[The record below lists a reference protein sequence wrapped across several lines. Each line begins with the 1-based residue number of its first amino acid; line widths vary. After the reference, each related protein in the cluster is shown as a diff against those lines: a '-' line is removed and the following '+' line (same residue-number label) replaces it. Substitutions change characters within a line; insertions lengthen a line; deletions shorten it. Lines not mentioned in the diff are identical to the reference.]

1 MQNRFN
7 VEAPKKFNP
16 SLWKDW
22 GTKWCFQLVKERKG
36 TINNGSRT
44 IEGDR
49 RREETRE
56 TVPYLCKQQHAGL
69 GITHIHVRAKTGML
83 NPSGI
88 CWHDGT
94 PYAHV
99 WHTHTH
105 GSVTVAIGRGRGR
118 KGKGGSGRDQ
128 HEVHVLHIINAF
140 TSGWKGD
147 ERGMGH
153 DETKVHCRERDW
165 EMDR

>member
-7 VEAPKKFNP
+7 VEAPKKLNP
-16 SLWKDW
+16 SLWKDR

-36 TINNGSRT
+36 TIHNGSRT

-99 WHTHTH
+99 WHAHAHTRVCH
-105 GSVTVAIGRGRGR
+105 SSHWEGEGEKREGR
-118 KGKGGSGRDQ
+118 
-128 HEVHVLHIINAF
+128 E
-140 TSGWKGD
+140 W
-147 ERGMGH
+147 ERS
-153 DETKVHCRERDW
+153 T
-165 EMDR
+165 

>member
-7 VEAPKKFNP
+7 VEAPKKLNP

-36 TINNGSRT
+36 TIHNGSRT

-99 WHTHTH
+99 WHAHAHTRVCH
-105 GSVTVAIGRGRGR
+105 SSHWEGEGEKREGREWERSTWSAR
-118 KGKGGSGRDQ
+118 APHYKCIHIWVKGWW
-128 HEVHVLHIINAF
+128 E
-140 TSGWKGD
+140 GD
-147 ERGMGH
+147 GTWW
-153 DETKVHCRERDW
+153 D
-165 EMDR
+165 